1 MILKGSKLASNAN
14 NYRPISLISCLSK
27 LLERII
33 GQRFAGLLEE
43 NNIISSQQS
52 GFRRFRRTTDNLSFH
67 TQKVM
72 EAFNKKGRKVL
83 TLSFDIQAAFDAV
96 WHEGLIYKMLKYNIP
111 KYLINWTRGFLSNR
125 SFEVK
130 VNDSITKPAPI
141 ITGVPQGSSIS
152 PILFGI
158 FMISLW
164 VLPHQRVI
172 LFCLLMI

>member
-1 MILKGSKLASNAN
+1 MLANLSVGFIHLILKLFNMCLKEGNIPATWKKSLITMILKGSKLASNAN

-33 GQRFAGLLEE
+33 GQRLSGILEE
-43 NNIISSQQS
+43 NNIISRQQS
-52 GFRRFRRTTDNLSFH
+52 GFRRFRRTTDNLAFH

-111 KYLINWTRGFLSNR
+111 
-125 SFEVK
+125 
-130 VNDSITKPAPI
+130 
-141 ITGVPQGSSIS
+141 
-152 PILFGI
+152 
-158 FMISLW
+158 
-164 VLPHQRVI
+164 
-172 LFCLLMI
+172 